1 MTEEALGGEVG
12 KKAAEI
18 LLCMMQWLSKIQ
30 NRVAQQE
37 KKHTVFTGKFQEKK
51 SNTNTLVQQ
60 RNTRK
65 KLPKTVKMKE
75 AGLTKDFVF
84 P

>member
-1 MTEEALGGEVG
+1 MTEEALGGDVG
-12 KKAAEI
+12 QKVAEK
-18 LLCMMQWLSKIQ
+18 LLCIMQWLFKVQ
-30 NRVAQQE
+30 NRVSQQE
-37 KKHTVFTGKFQEKK
+37 KKRTVFTGKFQGKK

-65 KLPKTVKMKE
+65 KLPKTLKKKE
-75 AGLTKDFVF
+75 AGLTKGFVF

>member
-1 MTEEALGGEVG
+1 MTEEALGGDVG
-12 KKAAEI
+12 QKAAEK
-18 LLCMMQWLSKIQ
+18 LLCIMQWLSKIQ
-30 NRVAQQE
+30 NRVSQQE
-37 KKHTVFTGKFQEKK
+37 KKHTVFTGKFQGKK

-65 KLPKTVKMKE
+65 KLPKTVKKKE